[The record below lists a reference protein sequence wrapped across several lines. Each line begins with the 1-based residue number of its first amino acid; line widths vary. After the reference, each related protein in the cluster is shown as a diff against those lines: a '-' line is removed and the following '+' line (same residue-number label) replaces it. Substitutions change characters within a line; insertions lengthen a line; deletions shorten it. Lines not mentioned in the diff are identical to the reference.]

1 LKDVFESVSK
11 TLLGLAYIGILGGLM
26 IGRKLSARTIIII
39 VVAVVIAGSGLI
51 YQFTRPS
58 EGVDVR
64 LVVGHGSNPQKIT
77 IELKCTGTQPAYIY
91 KIIDFPMSINY
102 TFADDIIVPP
112 GSEVRIT
119 YPSPGGNVILETL
132 TGEAATG
139 GGIATM
145 EGNWDL
151 EWIES
156 QGGEPNSFPVTQYGI
171 VIVLTRAGNEYRHT
185 INMQSEEY
193 VP

>member
-1 LKDVFESVSK
+1 
-11 TLLGLAYIGILGGLM
+11 M
-26 IGRKLSARTIIII
+26 ISHKLSARTIIII

-58 EGVDVR
+58 EGIDVK

-91 KIIDFPMSINY
+91 KIIDFPMDINY
-102 TFADDIIVPP
+102 TFADDITVPP
-112 GSEVRIT
+112 GSEARIT

-132 TGEAATG
+132 SGEPASG
-139 GGIATM
+139 GGIAIM
-145 EGNWDL
+145 EGNWNL
-151 EWIES
+151 TWIES
-156 QGGEPNSFPVTQYGI
+156 QGGKPNSFPVTQYGI
-171 VIVLTRAGNEYRHT
+171 VIILTRAGNEYRHT